1 MTILFVTGAGTE
13 IGKTYVTCALARQLR
28 ATGRAVRAFK
38 PVATGMA
45 ALGDPAFQA
54 SDTAQL
60 LAAQGLPCDETTI
73 AACTPWRFAAPL
85 SPDMAAVGVDRRLEL
100 SEITTWARGAIQQ
113 VSADTIV
120 LIEGVGGVMSPISC
134 DALNFDLIAEL
145 ACPAILVSGSYLGA
159 INHTL
164 TALAALRARAI
175 DVRGLVVNET
185 VGSPVDFDGTVAS
198 LARFAPNVALIALRH
213 GEANVWNRA
222 LSDPFP

>member
-1 MTILFVTGAGTE
+1 MTVLFVTGAGTE
-13 IGKTYVTCALARQLR
+13 IGKTYVTCLLARQLR
-28 ATGRAVRAFK
+28 VAGHAVRAFK

-45 ALGDPAFQA
+45 ALADPAFQH

-60 LAAQGLPCDETTI
+60 LTAQGSPCDETTI

-85 SPDMAAVGVDRRLEL
+85 SPDMAAAAEDRRLEL
-100 SEITTWARGAIQQ
+100 GEITTWARGVIQQ
-113 VSADTIV
+113 VSANTTV
-120 LIEGVGGVMSPISC
+120 LIEGVGGVMSPIAC
-134 DALNFDLIAEL
+134 DALNIDLIAEL

>member
-1 MTILFVTGAGTE
+1 MTVLFVTGAGTE

-28 ATGRAVRAFK
+28 TAGRAVRAFK

-85 SPDMAAVGVDRRLEL
+85 SPDMAAAAEDRRLEL
-100 SEITTWARGAIQQ
+100 GEITTWARGVIQQ
-113 VSADTIV
+113 VSANTTV
-120 LIEGVGGVMSPISC
+120 LIEGVGGVMSPIAC
-134 DALNFDLIAEL
+134 DALNIDLIAEL

-198 LARFAPNVALIALRH
+198 LARFAPDVALITLRH

>member
-1 MTILFVTGAGTE
+1 VSVLFVTGAGTE

-28 ATGRAVRAFK
+28 AAGRAVRALK

-45 ALGDPAFQA
+45 GPDDPAFQH

-85 SPDMAAVGVDRRLEL
+85 SPDMAAAAEDHRLKL
-100 SEITTWARGAIQQ
+100 AEIMTWALGAIQQ
-113 VSADTIV
+113 ASADTVV
-120 LIEGVGGVMSPISC
+120 LIEGVGGVMSPIAS
-134 DALNFDLIAEL
+134 DGLNIDLIAAL

-164 TALAALRARAI
+164 TALAAMRARAV

-185 VGSPVDFDGTVAS
+185 FGSAIDFAATVAS
-198 LARFAPNVALIALRH
+198 LARFSPDVALITLRR
-213 GEANVWNRA
+213 GEATIGSLRD
-222 LSDPFP
+222 LLT